1 MNTSRF
7 VFFPKAKQN
16 KNPKK
21 QKNKKTQG
29 NKLRIQFLK
38 QSKANGESENVPQ
51 KPSKLKFQLP
61 RGQKPDEKMKRNKV
75 L

>member
-1 MNTSRF
+1 MNSSRF
-7 VFFPKAKQN
+7 FFFPKAKQN
-16 KNPKK
+16 QKKNPGKK
-21 QKNKKTQG
+21 KG
-29 NKLRIQFLK
+29 NKLRNRIPEAK

-61 RGQKPDEKMKRNKV
+61 RGKKPDEKMNKV